1 MLWLHLELCAVPPC
15 CRVVTLTVPPGS
27 EPHFLKLLSHPL
39 LTLSHFFLLEIF
51 LTGWETFFRLLCLRI
66 ALFCRHM
73 WLIICQFTES
83 WNSNT
88 PVFFCFAFVFIFVF
102 FFFCFAYLEPFL
114 YWSKKANEEVCA
126 SDSCSGNLFVYLEFF
141 LFKDLLRMSLKFQ
154 VNENFSKS
162 WIWVFIFLALRKP
175 LKLKSTFLP
184 ARQEEL
190 SPLFSAYTS
199 GRTVSSFLCLIDLS
213 LMCLYLSQ
221 VVRMKAPPLVQ
232 SVLRV
237 LESETHSPSLMLPTE
252 SRVRIKTLWKEQCFA

>member
-102 FFFCFAYLEPFL
+102 FF
-114 YWSKKANEEVCA
+114 
-126 SDSCSGNLFVYLEFF
+126 
-141 LFKDLLRMSLKFQ
+141 
-154 VNENFSKS
+154 
-162 WIWVFIFLALRKP
+162 
-175 LKLKSTFLP
+175 
-184 ARQEEL
+184 
-190 SPLFSAYTS
+190 
-199 GRTVSSFLCLIDLS
+199 
-213 LMCLYLSQ
+213 
-221 VVRMKAPPLVQ
+221 
-232 SVLRV
+232 SVLHIWSHFSTDQKRPMKRSV
-237 LESETHSPSLMLPTE
+237 HLILAQATCLFTWNSFSSK
-252 SRVRIKTLWKEQCFA
+252 IF